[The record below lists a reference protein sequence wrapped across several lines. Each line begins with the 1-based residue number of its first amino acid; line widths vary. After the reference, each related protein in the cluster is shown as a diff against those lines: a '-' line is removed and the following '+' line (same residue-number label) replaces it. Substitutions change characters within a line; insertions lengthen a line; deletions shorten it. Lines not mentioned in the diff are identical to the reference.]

1 MKDFKYSALNS
12 CGANSCSKSSTS
24 GPNNCGSSG
33 SSSASNGC
41 GSSGGS
47 SNGCGSSGGSSNGCG
62 GSSTPSKQKDIA
74 VPLELHACM
83 GLNACKGHDR
93 FGTNDCAGSGY
104 CATQVHSCHTLN
116 NCRGQGGCGL
126 YGDTEEQC
134 RPGAN
139 DCAWQGSCGTP
150 IPAERFITQGENK
163 GRSVWQLAR
172 KLFEDRMDKSRRT
185 VKEAPF
191 QYGPPIKWLRAN
203 GRGESCGSSGDKYCS
218 FGLNNPEK
226 SANEFC
232 LESNKEINNTL
243 ENCGC
248 DDDKKKKKTSKKKAS
263 KK

>member
-1 MKDFKYSALNS
+1 MKDFKYNAANS
-12 CGANSCSKSSTS
+12 CGANSCS
-24 GPNNCGSSG
+24 SSG
-33 SSSASNGC
+33 SSSSASNGC
-41 GSSGGS
+41 GSSGSSSSGS
-47 SNGCGSSGGSSNGCG
+47 SSGANGCG

-126 YGDTEEQC
+126 YGDSEEQC
-134 RPGAN
+134 KPGAN

-150 IPAERFITQGENK
+150 IPAERFITQGKNQ

-185 VKEAPF
+185 VKNAPF
-191 QYGPPIKWLRAN
+191 QYGPPISWLKAN
-203 GRGESCGSSGDKYCS
+203 GRGSSCGSSGAKSCS
-218 FGLNNPEK
+218 FGVNDAAAD
-226 SANEFC
+226 ANAFC
-232 LESNKEINNTL
+232 IESSKEIENTI
-243 ENCGC
+243 ENCDC
-248 DDDKKKKKTSKKKAS
+248 AEEKDKKKKGAKKKAS